1 MKKILL
7 IIIYIMGISVCAY
20 AQIRDIQ
27 GNYDVT
33 TGSTWLYRLNFTS
46 ALKEDTKFIIRTSKY
61 GTFTN
66 SQDTSRI
73 ETVKKGATM
82 YEFHVQWGGV
92 ATNDAKITTYKQG
105 DIPANTKTLKIKI
118 TKAITDP
125 PQQQYGSIK
134 IDGPDYIPYGEIV
147 QFVAYQG
154 SEGYESWP
162 KYDINTDLFEIIN
175 TEYTYAPVYR
185 TYIKLKA
192 KQNIYSKKTI
202 KAYYH
207 VTMNNIEY
215 HYSGRKDVIIHP
227 KHSIKAENLILCTSQ
242 TMVYKI
248 EPLASV
254 ITWQSSTNMTL
265 VSGQGTPNATFRASG
280 NGYGTAKATVIYD
293 GVSYQLENSQVWVGK
308 PLTPII
314 RGNERLEEY
323 QSQLAYFFDGEITGA
338 SEFEWRIEGNASML
352 DVSKGNVITI
362 PSETNILPMS
372 IRTQSI
378 GLGRWGEFNLFLK
391 TKNIC
396 GTTPEAFVHGR
407 IKGGKPTPE
416 EISDFS
422 LSSLKTYTSDDVASA
437 NIRIYSFPTGSL
449 VYKENKAINFD
460 IQNTTL
466 NAGIYILEK
475 TDEEGNVTREKVMKI
490 K

>member
-1 MKKILL
+1 MKEIILL
-7 IIIYIMGISVCAY
+7 MLIFITPYIKAQDIASFSGPTAVLAGNAIQYSVTFSNYLMNDTELIFNCTHGKFDSPSGPTYIKKTASIGSNFFTIVVHWNNIEVSGATIKVYKESNPGQVKEIVVSIKKNGGETGGTGYINGAEILYSGKTATFGFTPENDKNRIYWQYDSNTFTKVNTNEQYPKNLILQAKNLSGIKTTKITAFEGKEGVN
-20 AQIRDIQ
+20 
-27 GNYDVT
+27 NYRYSEFNTLVI
-33 TGSTWLYRLNFTS
+33 GSP
-46 ALKEDTKFIIRTSKY
+46 IIRTKSANVVCQNDLITY
-61 GTFTN
+61 DLEYLEYFPN
-66 SQDTSRI
+66 
-73 ETVKKGATM
+73 AT
-82 YEFHVQWGGV
+82 
-92 ATNDAKITTYKQG
+92 
-105 DIPANTKTLKIKI
+105 
-118 TKAITDP
+118 
-125 PQQQYGSIK
+125 
-134 IDGPDYIPYGEIV
+134 
-147 QFVAYQG
+147 
-154 SEGYESWP
+154 
-162 KYDINTDLFEIIN
+162 
-175 TEYTYAPVYR
+175 
-185 TYIKLKA
+185 
-192 KQNIYSKKTI
+192 
-202 KAYYH
+202 
-207 VTMNNIEY
+207 
-215 HYSGRKDVIIHP
+215 
-227 KHSIKAENLILCTSQ
+227 
-242 TMVYKI
+242 
-248 EPLASV
+248 

-265 VSGQGTPNATFRASG
+265 VSGQGTPNATFRVSG
-280 NGYGTAKATVIYD
+280 NEFGTAKATVIYD

-416 EISDFS
+416 EMSDFS

-437 NIRIYSFPTGSL
+437 NIRIYSLPTGSL

-475 TDEEGNVTREKVMKI
+475 TDKEGNVTREKVMKI